1 MPKFKLNIDD
11 IKEIEN
17 YCSSFI
23 IKHGEW
29 KIYEKIFAEK
39 YNVSKDIIKR
49 VFTGDYKQKLLQ
61 KKNIWKK

>member
-1 MPKFKLNIDD
+1 MPKFKLNMDD

-17 YCSSFI
+17 YCSLFI

-39 YNVSKDIIKR
+39 YFVSKDVVRK
-49 VFTGDYKQKLLQ
+49 VFAGGYKQRLLQ
-61 KKNIWKK
+61 KGVNG